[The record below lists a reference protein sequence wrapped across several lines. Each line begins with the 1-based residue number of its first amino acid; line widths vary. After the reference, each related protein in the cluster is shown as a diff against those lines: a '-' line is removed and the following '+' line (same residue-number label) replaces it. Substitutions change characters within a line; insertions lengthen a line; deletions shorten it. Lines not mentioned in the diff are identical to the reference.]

1 LAQAFQLAPFLFP
14 ASFLQGRFSAPMRK
28 NRVRRGRIP
37 ASEESHVLK
46 ADRERGAQA
55 RKQGDLGEVAF
66 LHKATALGFMVAQ
79 PYGSGYPFD
88 FIVQG
93 GQTLWRLQV
102 KAVTHMKF
110 GLYAAT
116 ICRCQGRRNRAYRQG
131 EVDFV
136 AIYIIPEDT
145 WYILPVREV
154 ENRLMLLFRPKGYRR
169 PDIYAHYREAWHLLR
184 EPDGLTFG

>member
-1 LAQAFQLAPFLFP
+1 
-14 ASFLQGRFSAPMRK
+14 M
-28 NRVRRGRIP
+28 
-37 ASEESHVLK
+37 K
-46 ADRERGAQA
+46 ADRERGLQS

-79 PYGSGYPFD
+79 PYGAGYAFD

-102 KAVTHMKF
+102 KAAANLRR
-110 GLYAAT
+110 GLYAVN
-116 ICRCQGRRNRAYRQG
+116 ICRKLGAGRRAYRQG

-136 AIYIIPEDT
+136 AVYIIPEDT

-154 ENRLMLLFRPKGYRR
+154 ENRLMFLFRPEGFPRR
-169 PDIYAHYREAWHLLR
+169 DIYAHYREAWHLLR
-184 EPDGLTFG
+184 EPDGLIFG